1 MVPPPIPADCIEE
14 IVEFLENN
22 IRTLHS
28 CLLVNRLWCQT
39 VVPVLWRQP
48 FRYKR
53 FNPSANLLQTY
64 WSCMTVDCI
73 PIEDRLILQEF
84 NIKLPDSNQSSAIFN
99 YPSFIKRLNYRDLYD
114 FAVIWY
120 GDPNNLRQKR
130 PFRQD
135 PMKTIAKCLFNLF
148 IVKGAKFDYLFWD
161 NGSDLIEEIP
171 DNCDHDSDEDDDQDL
186 VGDLDDDDILLD
198 IPLLPESCANFANL
212 KVLGCFAR
220 YEHCEQTFTNAALS
234 CHEIETLVI
243 RMCMND
249 EWSTERAQSE
259 LEALSKLI
267 DVQKHLKEF
276 IYVEYPGRFW
286 WSPSSRL
293 KNVELSSLNSQVNS
307 LTVVEFYH
315 VDFRFWH
322 PLNSIAGLINL
333 ENLVFNNCRHQEYV
347 MEPFRF
353 GSFTKLKK
361 LVMNGYEG
369 ISSIQPDLLDTIL
382 QHVSKSLMYLS
393 IVMTAET
400 TITVINA
407 IEKYHLDL
415 LELAIKLDQSHFI
428 ALQSCPFYNCPR
440 LNKLVVS
447 SWGYMEIVA
456 DTILPQLGKSL
467 PPSLEH
473 LEILAPWMFTLTALD
488 SFLVN
493 CKAPLRYFD
502 IRYCR
507 EITDQHI
514 NLIWKRLYNTLENL
528 IISEKDPPPSNTNNE
543 QSNSNVFESENYY
556 NISGSASSNT
566 EDESKNYHIK
576 QLSSDD
582 MSLHEIVKRTKINL
596 TADET
601 YNNRIDTLR
610 YRWE

>member
-28 CLLVNRLWCQT
+28 CLLVNRLWCQI

-53 FNPSANLLQTY
+53 FNPSSNLLQTY
-64 WSCMTVDCI
+64 WSCMTIDCI
-73 PIEDRLILQEF
+73 SIEDKLILQEF
-84 NIKLPDSNQSSAIFN
+84 NIKLPDSNQSSVIFN

-114 FAVIWY
+114 FVVIWY
-120 GDPNNLRQKR
+120 GDPNNLRHKR

-148 IVKGAKFDYLFWD
+148 IVKG
-161 NGSDLIEEIP
+161 
-171 DNCDHDSDEDDDQDL
+171 
-186 VGDLDDDDILLD
+186 
-198 IPLLPESCANFANL
+198 
-212 KVLGCFAR
+212 CFAR
-220 YEHCEQTFTNAALS
+220 YEYCEQTFINAASS

-267 DVQKHLKEF
+267 DAQKHLKEF

-293 KNVELSSLNSQVNS
+293 KNVEFSSLNSQVNS

-353 GSFTKLKK
+353 GSFMKLKK

-369 ISSIQPDLLDTIL
+369 ISFIQPDLLDTLL

-393 IVMTAET
+393 IIMTAET
-400 TITVINA
+400 TTTVINA
-407 IEKYHLDL
+407 IEKYHFDL
-415 LELAIKLDQSHFI
+415 LELAIKLDQSHFFV
-428 ALQSCPFYNCPR
+428 LQSCPFYNCPR

-447 SWGYMEIVA
+447 SWGYMEVVA
-456 DTILPQLGKSL
+456 DAILPQLGKSL

-473 LEILAPWMFTLTALD
+473 LEILAPWMFTLRALD

-493 CKAPLRYFD
+493 CRAPLRYFD

-507 EITDQHI
+507 DITDQHI

-528 IISEKDPPPSNTNNE
+528 IISEKDPPSSSTTIDE
-543 QSNSNVFESENYY
+543 QSNSDGFEGESCNLDSANADYNNY
-556 NISGSASSNT
+556 GSASSNT
-566 EDESKNYHIK
+566 EDELKNYQTK
-576 QLSSDD
+576 QLYSGD